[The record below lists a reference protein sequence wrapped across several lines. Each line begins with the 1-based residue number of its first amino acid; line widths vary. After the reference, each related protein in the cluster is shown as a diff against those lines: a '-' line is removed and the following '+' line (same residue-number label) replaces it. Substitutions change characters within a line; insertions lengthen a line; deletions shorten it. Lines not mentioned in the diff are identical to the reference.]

1 MLLKHT
7 HKSLLNQIDN
17 IKGFEQMTINE
28 KLDASELTYDFDQAM
43 LHNKTRA
50 RQILAYLRVDPNSI
64 EKIVNKS
71 SY

>member
-28 KLDASELTYDFDQAM
+28 RLEASELTYDFDQAM

-50 RQILAYLRVDPNSI
+50 RQILAYLRIDPNSI
-64 EKIVNKS
+64 EKIVNK
-71 SY
+71 

>member
-7 HKSLLNQIDN
+7 HKSLLNQIDI

-28 KLDASELTYDFDQAM
+28 RLDASELTYDFDQAM

-50 RQILAYLRVDPNSI
+50 RQILAYLRVDPKSI
-64 EKIVNKS
+64 EKIVNK
-71 SY
+71 

>member
-43 LHNKTRA
+43 MHNKTRA